1 MMECYGGIEKM
12 EQSNIKTKSIAQEL
26 EDIAN
31 DFCRNY
37 CKWPDEWDEIKEGC
51 ELSALCRLM

>member
-1 MMECYGGIEKM
+1 M

>member
-1 MMECYGGIEKM
+1 M
-12 EQSNIKTKSIAQEL
+12 EQLNTKTKSIAQKL

-51 ELSALCRLM
+51 ELSESDICANCPLCRLM